1 MKIIQYQYYKKI
13 SIKLNIIDPIDIV
26 PIVEKVE
33 ILCNFCNIFFE
44 SDIELF
50 NHYENHQCKCSP
62 KNYLKIN
69 KVLNNKNKFGY
80 KKYTLPSGKII
91 NYQGYENY
99 ALDELLILFNENDI
113 QNERFK
119 IPIIKYTFK
128 NKEYNYYPDIYI
140 ESENKIIEV
149 KSDWTYKNNII
160 KNTIKAL
167 ATKKL

>member
-50 NHYENHQCKCSP
+50 NQ
-62 KNYLKIN
+62 
-69 KVLNNKNKFGY
+69 VLNNKNKFGY

>member
-1 MKIIQYQYYKKI
+1 LKIIQYQYYKKI

-50 NHYENHQCKCSP
+50 NQ
-62 KNYLKIN
+62 
-69 KVLNNKNKFGY
+69 VLNNKNKFGY